1 MSSLVGLFV
10 REIVATRQIIVYIP
24 TMSYPI
30 QVVVRETGLS
40 AHVLRVWE
48 KRYGAVVP
56 QRTATQRRVYSDADV
71 HRLKLLRQTTLLG
84 HPIGSIANLVD
95 EALETLIKA
104 AAVRSPIPSTW
115 AIENGALMPDSPIIL
130 DCIEA
135 VKALDADALN
145 ALLEQAAVEAGHT
158 TLLRQV
164 LAPLTQRLGDLW
176 SRGILRMAHEHFAT
190 VVIRSFLLNPA
201 RQYAGVNAT
210 ATLVVSTPQ
219 GQLHELGAVMAA
231 ALASEQGWHAVYLG
245 PSLPAAEIAGIASQ
259 SRARAV
265 ALSVVYPDD
274 DPNVERELQD
284 LRRFLPGNT
293 AIIVGGRAAKN
304 YQAALDAIGAIFAKD
319 LAQLQVE
326 LAKIRSTRP

>member
-1 MSSLVGLFV
+1 MSG
-10 REIVATRQIIVYIP
+10 VAECRNIVYDVCP
-24 TMSYPI
+24 MTYPI

-48 KRYGAVVP
+48 KRYQAVVP
-56 QRTATQRRVYSDADV
+56 QRTGTQRRVYTDADV
-71 HRLKLLRQTTLLG
+71 QRLRLLRQATLLG
-84 HPIGSIANLVD
+84 HPIGSIANLPD
-95 EALETLIKA
+95 EALQALLVKA
-104 AAVRSPIPSTW
+104 AAARPPIPSPRP
-115 AIENGALMPDSPIIL
+115 IDEGAPAPDSPVIL

-135 VKALDADALN
+135 IKAFDADALN
-145 ALLEQAAVEAGHT
+145 ALLERAAVEMGHT
-158 TLLRQV
+158 TLMRQV
-164 LAPLTQRLGDLW
+164 LAPLVQRLGDLW

-201 RQYAGVNAT
+201 RQYAGANAT

-245 PSLPAAEIAGIASQ
+245 PSLPATEIAGIASQ

-265 ALSVVYPDD
+265 ALSIVYPDD
-274 DPNVERELQD
+274 DPNVEHELHD
-284 LRRFLPGNT
+284 LRRFLPGNIV
-293 AIIVGGRAAKN
+293 IIAGGRAAEH
-304 YQAALDAIGAIFAKD
+304 YHAALDAIGAIIVKD

-326 LAKIRSTRP
+326 LAKIRATRP

>member
-1 MSSLVGLFV
+1 
-10 REIVATRQIIVYIP
+10 
-24 TMSYPI
+24 
-30 QVVVRETGLS
+30 
-40 AHVLRVWE
+40 
-48 KRYGAVVP
+48 
-56 QRTATQRRVYSDADV
+56 
-71 HRLKLLRQTTLLG
+71 
-84 HPIGSIANLVD
+84 
-95 EALETLIKA
+95 
-104 AAVRSPIPSTW
+104 
-115 AIENGALMPDSPIIL
+115 MPDPPIIL

-145 ALLEQAAVEAGHT
+145 ALLERAAVEAGHT

-164 LAPLTQRLGDLW
+164 LTPLAQRLGDLW
-176 SRGILRMAHEHFAT
+176 SGGLLRMAHEHFAT

-219 GQLHELGAVMAA
+219 GQLHELGAVMAT

-265 ALSVVYPDD
+265 ALSIVYPDD
-274 DPNVERELQD
+274 DPNVESELHD
-284 LRRFLPGNT
+284 LRRFLPGNI
-293 AIIVGGRAAKN
+293 AMIVGGRAAE
-304 YQAALDAIGAIFAKD
+304 YYHAALDATGAILAKD

>member
-1 MSSLVGLFV
+1 MF
-10 REIVATRQIIVYIP
+10 
-24 TMSYPI
+24 YPI

-71 HRLKLLRQTTLLG
+71 HRLKLLRQTTQLG
-84 HPIGSIANLVD
+84 HPIGSIANLPD
-95 EALETLIKA
+95 QALETLIKA
-104 AAVRSPIPSTW
+104 AADRSPIPSPRP
-115 AIENGALMPDSPIIL
+115 IDDGAPIPDSPIIL
-130 DCIEA
+130 ECIEA
-135 VKALDADALN
+135 VKALDAEALN
-145 ALLEQAAVEAGHT
+145 ALLERAAVEAGHT
-158 TLLRQV
+158 ALLRQV
-164 LAPLTQRLGDLW
+164 LTPLAQRLGDLW
-176 SRGILRMAHEHFAT
+176 SGGILRMAHEHFAT

-219 GQLHELGAVMAA
+219 GQLHELGAVMAT

-265 ALSVVYPDD
+265 ALSILYPDD
-274 DPNVERELQD
+274 DPNVERELHD
-284 LRRFLPGNT
+284 LRRFLPGNI
-293 AIIVGGRAAKN
+293 AIIVGGRAAE
-304 YQAALDAIGAIFAKD
+304 YYHAALHATGAILAKD
-319 LAQLQVE
+319 LAQLQLE
-326 LAKIRSTRP
+326 LAKIRSTRL